1 MKHPVCWFLSSVLIA
16 STSLC
21 FSLAAEEI
29 LTSENSFNGNN
40 GTNATFIPWSTNNSA
55 GTIYRC
61 IGDISIA
68 YAGKGTPLTTSC
80 FTEATGDLT
89 FLGSWCKL
97 CFENISPD
105 TGNPKPAAIE
115 VSTADKTLL
124 ISGFSLF
131 SCSYCPPSP
140 GSAAQ
145 AAGAIKS
152 AGAVKFENTAN
163 VLFKK
168 NQSKDE
174 GGAINCKTFSLT
186 GVTGTANFID
196 NQSTKNGGALYT
208 TGATTISNNNNIIFS
223 KNNNSGS
230 TVSGGAIDCTDATN
244 NNAELKLENNKKLIF
259 SGNKT
264 GNNGGAIYADKL
276 TITSGGP
283 TLFANNYVIH
293 NSSPKGGAICL
304 KDTHGECSLTAN
316 LGDITFIGNTIVTNQ
331 TPARNSI
338 DLGSGG
344 KFTQLRAKDGFGIF
358 FYDPV
363 TSSGTQTTK
372 LTINQADGNA
382 IYTGR
387 IVFSGEKLT
396 DEERKVANNL
406 KSTLIQ
412 ETSLNSGS
420 LILKNGVT
428 LEAKSFTQTTGS
440 SVIMD
445 LGTTLQTPSA
455 DGDNITLTNLYIN
468 VASLGNGGV
477 ATPAKITATTTGKK
491 VVINS
496 VGFVDDNG
504 NGYDYPIL
512 ATDKPFTGIEV
523 TAATASTPDIPAEN
537 LTNYVPPAH
546 YGYQGNWTV
555 TWTGTGVTK
564 TATLIWNKTGYVAS
578 PERRGTLVPNTL
590 WGAFSDVRAIQNL
603 IEVNAN
609 GANYPRGF
617 WVAGL
622 ANFLHKSGTAT
633 KLRFRHDSAGYLLGV
648 FNQTASG
655 DIFSAA
661 FGQLFGRDKDYLV
674 SKNTANIYTGSI
686 YYQHTSSLAAWE
698 RLLTRALGLQV
709 PLVLD
714 AQLTYSHSSNEIK
727 TNAPGTVP
735 PEDTIYSQVK
745 GDWKNDCI
753 AVELGATAP
762 IELSYAFF
770 DTYAPFMKVQFVYA
784 HQEDFKERNNDRGRH
799 FENSHLTNLSLPIG
813 IRYEKSAKNN
823 HSSYNLT
830 LTYVPDIV
838 RSNPN
843 CTISLLSNPTGAIWT
858 TTATN
863 LARQAFVVRAGNY
876 KSLSKNFEIFSQ
888 FSFELR
894 DSSRTY
900 NVDLGSKIRF

>member
-1 MKHPVCWFLSSVLIA
+1 MKYPVCWFLSSGLIA

-21 FSLAAEEI
+21 FSAATEEI
-29 LTSENSFNGNN
+29 LTSENSFNGND
-40 GTNATFIPWSTNNSA
+40 GTNATFTTRSTSNNE

-61 IGDISIA
+61 SGDICIA

-80 FTEATGDLT
+80 FTQTAGDLT
-89 FLGSWCKL
+89 FIGNWRKL
-97 CFENISPD
+97 CFENID
-105 TGNPKPAAIE
+105 TVNNTPKPAAIE
-115 VSTADKTLL
+115 VTADKTLL
-124 ISGFSLF
+124 ISGFSSF

-140 GSAAQ
+140 GSAVQ

-152 AGAVKFENTAN
+152 GGAVKFENTFN
-163 VLFKK
+163 VLFEK
-168 NQSKDE
+168 NQSNE
-174 GGAINCKTFSLT
+174 NGGAISCKGLTLT
-186 GVTGTANFID
+186 GITGTANFTD
-196 NQSTKNGGALYT
+196 NQSIQNGGAIYA
-208 TGATTISNNNNIIFS
+208 TGTTTISSNNNVIFS
-223 KNNNSGS
+223 HNHSASGN
-230 TVSGGAIDCTDATN
+230 SGGAIYCSNSTALD
-244 NNAELKLENNKKLIF
+244 LKLENNKNLTF
-259 SGNKT
+259 SDNT
-264 GNNGGAIYADKL
+264 TETRGGAIYADKL

-283 TLFANNYVIH
+283 TLFSNNYVIH
-293 NSSPKGGAICL
+293 TTAPKGGAICL
-304 KDTHGECSLTAN
+304 KDSAGECSLTAEN
-316 LGDITFIGNTIVTNQ
+316 GNITFEKNIIVTD
-331 TPARNSI
+331 TSKIVRNSI
-338 DLGSGG
+338 DLGTNG
-344 KFTQLRAKDGFGIF
+344 KFTQLRAKDGFGVF

-363 TSSGTQTTK
+363 TSSGTQSTS
-372 LTINQADGNA
+372 LTINQPDGNST
-382 IYTGR
+382 YTGR

-396 DEERKVANNL
+396 QEEKKVADNL

-420 LILKNGVT
+420 LILKDGVT
-428 LEAKSFTQTTGS
+428 LEAKSFTQTVGS

-445 LGTTLQTPSA
+445 LGTTLQTPNA
-455 DGDNITLTNLYIN
+455 DGDNITLTNLSIN

-477 ATPAKITATTTGKK
+477 TTPAKIKATTTDKK
-491 VVINS
+491 VIIQS
-496 VGFVDDNG
+496 VSFVDDNG

-512 ATDKPFTGIEV
+512 ATDKPFTGIEI
-523 TAATASTPDIPAEN
+523 TAATASTPDIPAQN

-555 TWTGTGVTK
+555 TWAGTGVTK
-564 TATLIWNKTGYVAS
+564 TATLIWNKTGYAPS

-603 IEVNAN
+603 MEVNAN
-609 GANYPRGF
+609 GANYHRGF
-617 WVAGL
+617 WVSGL

-648 FNQTASG
+648 FNQTASE

-709 PLVLD
+709 ALVLD
-714 AQLTYSHSSNEIK
+714 AQLTYSHASNEIK

-735 PEDTIYSQVK
+735 PQDTIYSQVK
-745 GDWKNDCI
+745 GDWGNDCI

-762 IELSYAFF
+762 IELGYAFF

-784 HQEDFKERNNDRGRH
+784 HQEDFKEHNNDRGRH
-799 FENSHLTNLSLPIG
+799 FENSHLTNVSLPIG

-823 HSSYNLT
+823 RSSYNLT

-843 CTISLLSNPTGAIWT
+843 CTTSLLSNPTGAIWT

-863 LARQAFVVRAGNY
+863 LARQAFAIRAGNY
-876 KSLSKNFEIFSQ
+876 KSFSKNFEIFSQ

-900 NVDLGSKIRF
+900 NVDLGCKIQF